1 MALENADYTR
11 SFFSSAR
18 ERSGV
23 FRGCGTE
30 TQGPKRRSGE
40 ELRYKGFENPR
51 FCRYELWLLFISF
64 DLGAQR
70 GG

>member
-1 MALENADYTR
+1 MTLVNADCTG

-23 FRGCGTE
+23 FRGCGEE
-30 TQGPKRRSGE
+30 TQGLKRRMSE

-51 FCRYELWLLFISF
+51 FCRYERWLLFISF
-64 DLGAQR
+64 D
-70 GG
+70 